1 MRRRYSVLPPL
12 CAGALFLGLL
22 DANAGGLLYG
32 PAREETWNGGYAGL
46 NSGYGWGPNG
56 SNGTTFAPTT
66 SGETAGGYIAGA
78 EAGYNWQGR
87 FGLEDYVL
95 FGVEADIQ
103 GSSIAASNVQ
113 TSITGLQT
121 ANTFKSSLDWFG
133 TLRGR
138 IGFAFSP
145 VLFYGT
151 AGLAAGGV
159 RNSIDGVSNS
169 DGFSIGYALGGGV
182 EYRFSQ
188 EWSFKVEYLY
198 INLGQNEPSN
208 AAEVV
213 LGSTG
218 RDDEYDIVRF
228 GLNYRFPCCYAP
240 LK

>member
-1 MRRRYSVLPPL
+1 MRRRYSVLLGL
-12 CAGALFLGLL
+12 CAGALFLGVL
-22 DANAGGLLYG
+22 DATAGGLLYG
-32 PAREETWNGGYAGL
+32 PVREETWNGGYAGL
-46 NSGYGWGPNG
+46 NGGVGWGPNG
-56 SNGTTFAPTT
+56 SSGTTFSTT
-66 SGETAGGYIAGA
+66 NSGKTAGGYIAGA

-87 FGLEDYVL
+87 FGLEDYVML
-95 FGVEADIQ
+95 GVEADIQ
-103 GSSIAASNVQ
+103 GSAIESSNDQFAGVQ
-113 TSITGLQT
+113 TG
-121 ANTFKSSLDWFG
+121 NTFRSSLDWFG

-159 RNSIDGVSNS
+159 SNSIDGVSNG

-198 INLGQNEPSN
+198 LNLGQNEPPN
-208 AAEVV
+208 AAEAA
-213 LGSTG
+213 GSAAE
-218 RDDEYDIVRF
+218 RDDAFNIVRF
-228 GLNYRFPCCYAP
+228 GLNYRFPCCSAL